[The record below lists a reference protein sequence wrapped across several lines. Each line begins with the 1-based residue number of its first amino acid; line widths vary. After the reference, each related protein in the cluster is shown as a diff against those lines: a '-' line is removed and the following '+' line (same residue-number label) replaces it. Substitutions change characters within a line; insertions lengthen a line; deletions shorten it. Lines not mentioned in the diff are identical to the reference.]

1 MSTLTIELPDLR
13 RDQWTLYESFTRW
26 NVWVCHRRF
35 GKTMLCLYKLLDAAL
50 SDTQDRPRYAY
61 VAPLYRQAKSIA
73 WDTLKFFVSHIPG
86 TKVNEQELRVDFSFN
101 DSRIQL
107 LGADSPDTLRGMYLD
122 GGVLDEFAQM
132 QPRAWREVIRPALAD
147 RRGWAIF
154 IGTPFSRNHFYEVAM
169 RAKARQEQGDSAY
182 SYHMFRASE
191 TGILSASELA
201 SARETMNEWE
211 YLQEFECAWD
221 APIPGSYFQEE
232 FSVITKQG
240 RIRSLTYDPYTPTY
254 TAWDLGWNDTNA
266 IWYFQPHGHEIFFID
281 YDEGSSIP
289 LAPPH
294 YPQPGDNVDN
304 TWLAIV
310 RSKPYIYDHSRL
322 HEPLTRD
329 SYERHFGPH
338 DLEQTEYGSGKTRYG
353 IALHHPIERYR
364 LRFTV
369 IPRGPIQDRIE
380 AARRLLQ
387 RSVFDG
393 ERCARG
399 LDALRSYKR
408 KWNEAA
414 QTFMDVPYHNW
425 ASNGADAFCY
435 AAQGIEGEA
444 PLPQYKQPGNSFLWA
459 REQAKRA
466 REGRPLRT
474 FRR

>member
-13 RDQWTLYESFTRW
+13 RDQWTLYESFARW

-35 GKTMLCLYKLLDAAL
+35 GKTMLCLYKLLDEVFACEKP
-50 SDTQDRPRYAY
+50 RPRFAY

-86 TKVNEQELRVDFSFN
+86 TKVNEQELRVDFPQN

-122 GGVLDEFAQM
+122 GVVLDEFAQM
-132 QPRAWREVIRPALAD
+132 QPRAWREVIRPALSD
-147 RRGWAIF
+147 RKGWAVF
-154 IGTPFSRNHFYEVAM
+154 IGTPFSRNHFYELAM
-169 RAKARQEQGDSAY
+169 RAQARQAEGDKAW
-182 SYHMFRASE
+182 SYHLYRASE
-191 TGILSASELA
+191 TGILSADELA

-211 YLQEFECAWD
+211 YLQEYECAWD

-232 FSVITKQG
+232 FSVIAAQN
-240 RIRSLTYDPYTPTY
+240 RIRPLVYDPYTPTY
-254 TAWDLGWNDTNA
+254 TAWDLGWNDVNA
-266 IWYFQPHGHEIFFID
+266 IWYFQPKGREIHFID
-281 YDEGSSIP
+281 YDEASSIP
-289 LAPPH
+289 LAPPD
-294 YPQPGDNVDN
+294 YPQPGDNVDK

-310 RSKPYIYDHSRL
+310 RSKPYIYDHSKLR
-322 HEPLTRD
+322 EPLTREP
-329 SYERHFGPH
+329 YERHFGPH

-369 IPRGPIQDRIE
+369 IPRGPVYDRIA

-387 RSVFDG
+387 RAVFDA

-408 KWNEAA
+408 AWNEGA
-414 QTFMDVPYHNW
+414 QTFMDHPCHDW

-444 PLPQYKQPGNSFLWA
+444 PLPQYQQPANSFMWA
-459 REQAKRA
+459 REQAKRQ

-474 FRR
+474 FKR